1 MLPET
6 SIRPCLPRLV
16 SNEFRYINRYWD
28 ASNRAFAAK
37 LTPGEYYVSAAG
49 ELVTTVLGS
58 CISVC
63 IRDKEQG
70 IGGMNHFMLPM
81 VDESRNGWDSKL
93 LSTAARYGNVA
104 MERLINTIL
113 VNGGKR
119 ERLECKVFGGARVL
133 NLDSDVGSKNIA
145 FITEYLRVEKLE
157 LAAHDLGGQWPRKI
171 IYFPETGVVRLK
183 KLMRISGSTLQA
195 RERAYSRR
203 LQEHPFTSDV
213 TIFHHD

>member
-6 SIRPCLPRLV
+6 KEARHLPPLI
-16 SNEFRYINRYWD
+16 SNEFKFINRYWD

-37 LTPGEYYVSAAG
+37 LTPGEYYVSATS

-63 IRDKEQG
+63 IRDKNLG
-70 IGGMNHFMLPM
+70 IGGMNHFMLPS
-81 VDESRNGWDSKL
+81 VNDARNNWNSRL

-119 ERLECKVFGGARVL
+119 EQLECKVFGGARVL
-133 NLDSDVGSKNIA
+133 DLDSDVGSKNIA

-171 IYFPETGVVRLK
+171 IYFPHTGVVRLK
-183 KLMRISGSTLQA
+183 KLVRVKGSTLQM

-203 LQEHPFTSDV
+203 LQEHPFNTEV
-213 TIFHHD
+213 TLFHHE